1 MVRTEG
7 TLRKNFS
14 LRCCAGLA
22 GASPFF
28 GGFRMKRSLIA
39 LSCLIF
45 SWVGTN
51 AAFAQDDIGRPKLGI
66 ALGGGGTRGA
76 AHIGVLRVLEQEGIK
91 PDIVVGNSMGS
102 IIGSLYCAGV
112 PLDKIEKLVVDGR
125 LRKAYAP
132 LPVPIQIMK
141 KAGAKL
147 MIFRKK
153 RQPGFYD
160 GQGLA
165 DFINENVPED
175 KRRIENLSPI
185 FAAVVTNLL
194 DGQAY
199 RLTKGELGQ
208 AVRASATLPPILRAV
223 EIDGNV
229 YADGGIRAN
238 MPTYPARAMGAD
250 VLIAVDVNEPLKK
263 LKPKDLMSYSKTGN
277 RMTSIVLACAD
288 ELHLKVA
295 DYIINPK
302 VAGISLLSK
311 DEDDFK
317 LAIAEGEKAARE
329 MVPQIK
335 SKLAS
340 MGIQPRAI
348 SQKAVEVVTE
358 QNSKAEDSKA
368 EDSKKSDRDA
378 SVPEK

>member
-1 MVRTEG
+1 
-7 TLRKNFS
+7 
-14 LRCCAGLA
+14 
-22 GASPFF
+22 
-28 GGFRMKRSLIA
+28 MKRSLIA
-39 LSCLIF
+39 LSCLLF
-45 SWVGTN
+45 SLTSMN
-51 AAFAQDDIGRPKLGI
+51 AAFAEDSGGRPKIGI

-76 AHIGVLRVLEQEGIK
+76 AHIGVLRVLEREGIK
-91 PDIVVGNSMGS
+91 PDIIVGNSMGS

-112 PLDKIEKLVVDGR
+112 PLDKIEQLVVDGR

-132 LPVPIQIMK
+132 LPVPLQLIK
-141 KAGAKL
+141 KAGGKL
-147 MIFRKK
+147 MVFRKK

-175 KRRIENLSPI
+175 KRKIENLSPT

-194 DGQAY
+194 DGKAY
-199 RLTKGELGQ
+199 RLTKGDLGQ

-223 EIDGNV
+223 EIDGNL

-250 VLIAVDVNEPLKK
+250 ILIAVDVNEPLKK
-263 LKPKDLMSYSKTGN
+263 LKPKDLMNFGKTSN

-288 ELHLKVA
+288 ELHLKIA

-311 DEDDFK
+311 KEEDFK
-317 LAIAEGEKAARE
+317 LAISEGEKAAQE
-329 MVPQIK
+329 MAPQIK

-340 MGIQPRAI
+340 MGVHPQAI
-348 SQKAVEVVTE
+348 SQKPGAEESELSVDTKVEAVERAEKNVESVQKSTE
-358 QNSKAEDSKA
+358 TT
-368 EDSKKSDRDA
+368 
-378 SVPEK
+378 EKVDE

>member
-1 MVRTEG
+1 
-7 TLRKNFS
+7 
-14 LRCCAGLA
+14 
-22 GASPFF
+22 
-28 GGFRMKRSLIA
+28 MKRSFIA
-39 LSCLIF
+39 LSCLILTLTGL
-45 SWVGTN
+45 STTN
-51 AAFAQDDIGRPKLGI
+51 AAYALDDSGRPKLGI

-132 LPVPIQIMK
+132 LPVPLQILK
-141 KAGAKL
+141 KASGKL
-147 MIFRKK
+147 LIFSKK
-153 RQPGFYD
+153 KQPGFYD

-175 KRRIENLSPI
+175 KRQIENLSPT

-194 DGQAY
+194 DGKAY

-223 EIDGNV
+223 EIDGNL

-263 LKPKDLMSYSKTGN
+263 LKPKDLMNYAKTGN

-311 DEDDFK
+311 KEEDFK

-329 MVPQIK
+329 MVPRIK
-335 SKLAS
+335 TKLAS
-340 MGIQPRAI
+340 MGIQPRTI
-348 SQKAVEVVTE
+348 SQNAVEVDTDV
-358 QNSKAEDSKA
+358 
-368 EDSKKSDRDA
+368 DA
-378 SVPEK
+378 KPEADAAVSSQASVVPEK